1 VSDQRL
7 PLPIGSSHPIRRRR
21 RVWIARAAPSR
32 RAWTALVGMASAGV
46 GAYLGAAPPPVP
58 VGLDGGG
65 YHVAST
71 TYAPRGGGVYSGPG
85 GAVVIAPGAAGERRA
100 GASTHL
106 DGRTLVGACWLG
118 AARTSER
125 CEFELDGRRLGATDH
140 LQGGGWNRR
149 YDDGRTARIP
159 VAGGRPVPAPF
170 ALGR

>member
-21 RVWIARAAPSR
+21 VWIARAAPSR
-32 RAWTALVGMASAGV
+32 RAWAALVGVASAGV
-46 GAYLGAAPPPVP
+46 GAYLGAAPPLVP
-58 VGLDGGG
+58 VGLDAAG

-71 TYAPRGGGVYSGPG
+71 TYAPRGGGVYWGRG
-85 GAVVIAPGAAGERRA
+85 GAVVIALGAGGETRA

-106 DGRTLVGACWLG
+106 DGRAMVGACRLQ
-118 AARTSER
+118 ASRSSER
-125 CEFELDGRRLGATDH
+125 CEFELDGSRLGATDR
-140 LQGGGWNRR
+140 LAGGGWDRR

-159 VAGGRPVPAPF
+159 LAGGRPVPAPF